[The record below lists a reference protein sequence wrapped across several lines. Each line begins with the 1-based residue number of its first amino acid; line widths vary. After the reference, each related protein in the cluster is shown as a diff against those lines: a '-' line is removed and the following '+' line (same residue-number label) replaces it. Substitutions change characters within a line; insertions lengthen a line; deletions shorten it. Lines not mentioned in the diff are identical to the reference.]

1 MRVVLDTN
9 IWVSGLLW
17 RGLPWRLLRLAALS
31 QVVPCMA
38 PEMLGELAEVQP
50 YERLRPR
57 LQSLRLE
64 AADLVSYAM
73 SLTTFFDVPS
83 GPIND
88 DDVENIMLAHSPK
101 LRKMLDEA
109 EQRIREGGG
118 VSHDD
123 MRALVGQMP

>member
-1 MRVVLDTN
+1 MR
-9 IWVSGLLW
+9 I
-17 RGLPWRLLRLAALS
+17 
-31 QVVPCMA
+31 A
-38 PEMLGELAEVQP
+38 PV
-50 YERLRPR
+50 
-57 LQSLRLE
+57 
-64 AADLVSYAM
+64 ADLKKHLSRY
-73 SLTTFFDVPS
+73 LDQCES
-83 GPIND
+83 GPIVVTKNGRAVAVLVCVTND

>member
-1 MRVVLDTN
+1 MRVVLATN
-9 IWVSGLLW
+9 IWDSGLLW
-17 RGLPWRLLRLAALS
+17 RGLPWRLLRLAALG

-38 PEMLGELAEVQP
+38 PEMLGELAEVLA

-83 GPIND
+83 GPIIVSADPD
-88 DDVENIMLAHSPK
+88 DDIFLRCATEAIAVYVVSGDQHLLA
-101 LRKMLDEA
+101 L
-109 EQRIREGGG
+109 
-118 VSHDD
+118 
-123 MRALVGQMP
+123 